1 MIEKVN
7 LQISGMHCASCSGLI
22 TKSLLAREGVKSAHV
37 NLSSNQATLEFDS
50 SRVNLKELINII
62 LKIGYGAQL
71 ADKNNSFKKQFAMQE
86 DERRKYKNKF
96 LLSLVFALP
105 IFVIAMVF
113 MWIDI
118 MIPYENYI
126 LWILATPIQ
135 FIVGAQFYRGAFQAL
150 KNWSANMDSLIA
162 LGTSA
167 AYFFSVYSILVD
179 PQAHQYFETSAILI
193 TLVILGK
200 YLEAIAKGKTG
211 NAIRA
216 LMDLSPKQALLKK
229 GDSEIKISVDRIVL
243 GDLIIVKPGE
253 TIAVDGEV
261 VEGSSYVDESMIS
274 GESAPVAKEL
284 GDKVVGATINK
295 NGYLVVK
302 AEKVGADSTLAKIIK
317 LISEAQE
324 KKAPIEKFADK
335 VSAYFVV
342 IVIAIAIVTFLI
354 WFLFAAQSFSFALMV
369 AVTVLVIACP
379 CALGLATP
387 TATMIASGMGA
398 QNGILIKGADS
409 LELAHKLDYI
419 VFDKTGTVTKGEPA
433 VSDIVVFPNEQNNIH
448 KDIDVLSLAA
458 SLEAKSEHPIAKAIS
473 DKAQELN
480 LRLSEISNFV
490 ASPGGGLQAN
500 IKGNQVFIGT
510 VKFLEDNG
518 VNLKIKNI
526 DGQGLED
533 LKSILEDEGKTVVV
547 VALNKT
553 AIALIAI
560 ADILRDNAIEVIEG
574 IKKMGIDVYLISGD
588 NQRTTKAIVK
598 KLGITNYF
606 AEVLP
611 KDKVAYVKKL
621 QKEGVVAMVGD
632 GINDSPALAQADIGI
647 AMGSGTDVA
656 MEAGNIVLMRSNL
669 ADIVKAIKLSKMT
682 IAKIKSNLFWS
693 LFYNVV
699 GIFIA
704 AGVLY
709 PFTGWLLSPVIAGA
723 AMALSSVSVVGNS
736 LLLKTKKL

>member
-1 MIEKVN
+1 MLKKIN

-22 TKSLLAREGVKSAHV
+22 SKTLLALDGVKSANV
-37 NLSSNQATLEFDS
+37 NLSSNQASLEFDE
-50 SRVNLKELINII
+50 NKLDEKELINII

-71 ADKNNSFKKQFAMQE
+71 ADKENSFKQQFAMQE

-105 IFVIAMVF
+105 IFIISMVF

-118 MIPYENYI
+118 NIPYETYI
-126 LWILATPIQ
+126 LWALATPIQ
-135 FIVGAQFYRGAFQAL
+135 FIVGAQFYRGAWQAL
-150 KNWSANMDSLIA
+150 RNKSANMDTLIA

-167 AYFFSVYSILVD
+167 AYFFSIYSILLD
-179 PQAHQYFETSAILI
+179 PEAHQYFETSAILI

-211 NAIRA
+211 NAIKA
-216 LMDLSPKQALLKK
+216 LMDLSPKQALLRK
-229 GDSEIKISVDRIVL
+229 GDQEIEVSVDEIEL
-243 GDLIIVKPGE
+243 EDLIIVKPGE
-253 TIAVDGEV
+253 TIPVDGEV

-274 GESAPVAKEL
+274 GESAPIAKQIGSL
-284 GDKVVGATINK
+284 VTGATINK
-295 NGYLVVK
+295 NGYLVFK
-302 AEKVGADSTLAKIIK
+302 ANKIGADTTLAKIIK
-317 LISEAQE
+317 LISEAQSR
-324 KKAPIEKFADK
+324 KAPIEKFADK
-335 VSAYFVV
+335 VSAYFVAVV
-342 IVIAIAIVTFLI
+342 IIIAILTFII
-354 WFLFAAQSFSFALMV
+354 WFFLVGQSFSFALMI

-419 VFDKTGTVTKGEPA
+419 IFDKTGTVTKGEPA
-433 VSDIVVFPNEQNNIH
+433 VSDLVVFSNNNSH
-448 KDIDVLSLAA
+448 LKTENDILSLAA
-458 SLEAKSEHPIAKAIS
+458 SLEIKSEHPLAKAIV
-473 DKAQELN
+473 DKAKELN
-480 LRLSEISNFV
+480 LSLKEINNFK
-490 ASPGGGLQAN
+490 AIS
-500 IKGNQVFIGT
+500 
-510 VKFLEDNG
+510 
-518 VNLKIKNI
+518 
-526 DGQGLED
+526 GQGLRADLEGAPVLIGTLKLMEENNINLNVSNKGGESLKD
-533 LKSILEDEGKTVVV
+533 LKSSLEDQS
-547 VALNKT
+547 KT
-553 AIALIAI
+553 AVIISYKQEAVGLIAV
-560 ADILRDNAIEVIEG
+560 ADTLRDNAIESIAD
-574 IKKMGIDVYLISGD
+574 IKKLGLKVYLISGD
-588 NQRTTKAIVK
+588 NERTTRAIVSE
-598 KLGITNYF
+598 LGITNYF

-611 KDKVAYVKKL
+611 QDKVGYVKRL
-621 QKEGVVAMVGD
+621 QKDGVVAMVGD

-656 MEAGNIVLMRSNL
+656 IEAGNIVLMKSDL
-669 ADIVKAIKLSKMT
+669 SDILRAIRLSTLT
-682 IAKIKSNLFWS
+682 IKKIKGNLFWS
-693 LFYNVV
+693 LFYNVI